1 MAAGDPGLWQQ
12 IVAAK
17 DRPDAL
23 FVYNDIAA
31 LGVQRALLEAGVEV
45 PGEVSLVGFD
55 DIKQASYAQVPLS
68 TVRQPA
74 AEISARAV
82 DMVLRQIARRPVDH
96 RVMLA
101 PELVVRAS
109 SLPQADRRL
118 EGQAAREPSST
129 AH

>member
-1 MAAGDPGLWQQ
+1 MPSSAPTTCSRSAFCRGLTRQQ
-12 IVAAK
+12 V
-17 DRPDAL
+17 RVPE
-23 FVYNDIAA
+23 DIA
-31 LGVQRALLEAGVEV
+31 
-45 PGEVSLVGFD
+45 LVGFD